1 MTIDTPDFSLRV
13 AKRLGGR
20 GIPLVHYV
28 APSVWAWKP
37 GRARKMA
44 EYLDHVLTLLP
55 FEPPYFTRH
64 GLAATFVGHPVL
76 ESGAADGDGKA
87 FRERHRIPLQA
98 PLICLLPGSRSSE
111 IRRLL
116 PIFKEV
122 RARLMRKHP
131 ELRSVLPTVQHLD
144 REMRAAIADWPRPP
158 LIIGGEAEKFD
169 AFAAANAALAA
180 SGTVGLE
187 LAMAA
192 TPHVVSYR
200 MNPFSAI
207 LARIMVKAEYV
218 HLVNLVLGEEA
229 VPEFLLGACRPGPIT
244 ESMHTLLSDQDAASR
259 QTAKFE
265 QALGKLGAAGNSPGE
280 AAAEKVLELMRW
292 SDSGAGG

>member
-1 MTIDTPDFSLRV
+1 
-13 AKRLGGR
+13 
-20 GIPLVHYV
+20 
-28 APSVWAWKP
+28 
-37 GRARKMA
+37 
-44 EYLDHVLTLLP
+44 
-55 FEPPYFTRH
+55 
-64 GLAATFVGHPVL
+64 
-76 ESGAADGDGKA
+76 
-87 FRERHRIPLQA
+87 
-98 PLICLLPGSRSSE
+98 
-111 IRRLL
+111 
-116 PIFKEV
+116 
-122 RARLMRKHP
+122 
-131 ELRSVLPTVQHLD
+131 
-144 REMRAAIADWPRPP
+144 MRAAIADWPRPP